1 MCSPAG
7 RLCDRVARRW
17 IPESGNWLE
26 ELAHREPAD
35 AQRIRPVRG
44 TLENQRDDLL
54 EFAGVPDDKQA
65 TIAHAHE
72 MSEPVVREACALRR
86 LSIFLV
92 DFGVSV
98 MISICWSLAISLN
111 RLPYGCSVR
120 DRVSPRRGTTGRGR
134 NGPNPACYLG
144 DTDIVRA
151 SKRQH
156 PVQGSGSKGNLG
168 RLGSAGARSKGIANH
183 TFVSPRSRARSPDR
197 RFDLGSQIVA
207 AGFWQAMWPR
217 SAIIRR
223 WRPRC
228 AGAISADALATA
240 PARGGTMTAAS
251 G

>member
-54 EFAGVPDDKQA
+54 GFAGVPDDKQA

-144 DTDIVRA
+144 DTDIVWA

-168 RLGSAGARSKGIANH
+168 RLGSANARSQGIANH
-183 TFVSPRSRARSPDR
+183 TFVSLARVLARPIDASALAR
-197 RFDLGSQIVA
+197 RLYPLAFC
-207 AGFWQAMWPR
+207 QAMWPR

-223 WRPRC
+223 WRWK
-228 AGAISADALATA
+228 
-240 PARGGTMTAAS
+240 
-251 G
+251 